1 MSDQFRQRQLAIDT
15 LAPVH
20 RVTAAQ
26 AVADRLLTMI
36 RNGNLRPGDQLPTER
51 ELGDRLGVGRSSVRE
66 AMQVLATLNL
76 VEARPGAGTFVRRPR
91 FADFVTPDTLGLLA
105 LNTRALELLEAREM
119 IEPHTARLAAIRGT
133 EEDFAVIDAL
143 LDEHERAMEAGLPV
157 TEHAARFHV
166 LVAEAS
172 HNRIATTF
180 MESIL
185 GVLTARGRR
194 TDGNRTYALQ
204 DLTEHRGIL
213 AVLRER
219 DGERAAETMLDHIV
233 RSAATYDTHEDQE
246 DPR

>member
-1 MSDQFRQRQLAIDT
+1 MSDQFRRSALAVAT
-15 LAPVH
+15 FAPVQ

-26 AVADRLLTMI
+26 AVADQLLTMI
-36 RNGNLRPGDQLPTER
+36 RNGTIQPGDQLPTER
-51 ELGDRLGVGRSSVRE
+51 ELADQLAVGRSSVRE

-76 VEARPGAGTFVRRPR
+76 IEARAGAGTFVRRPR
-91 FADFVTPDTLGLLA
+91 FADFVKPETLGLLA

-119 IEPHTARLAAIRGT
+119 IEPPTARLAALRGT
-133 EEDFAVIDAL
+133 EQDFDAIASL
-143 LDEHERAMEAGLPV
+143 LDEHERAMEARKPV

-166 LVAEAS
+166 MVAEAS

-185 GVLTARGRR
+185 SVLTARGRR
-194 TDGNRTYALQ
+194 TDGNRGYALQ
-204 DLTEHRGIL
+204 DLIEHRAIL

-233 RSAATYDTHEDQE
+233 RSAATYDTHGDQE
-246 DPR
+246 GS

>member
-1 MSDQFRQRQLAIDT
+1 VQ
-15 LAPVH
+15 

-26 AVADRLLTMI
+26 AVADRLLAMI
-36 RNGNLRPGDQLPTER
+36 RGGSLRPGDQLPTER
-51 ELGDRLGVGRSSVRE
+51 ELADRLAVGRSSVRE
-66 AMQVLATLNL
+66 AMQVLATLNV

-91 FADFVTPDTLGLLA
+91 FADFVTPETLSLLA
-105 LNTRALELLEAREM
+105 LSTRALELLEAREM
-119 IEPHTARLAAIRGT
+119 IEPPTARLAAMRGT
-133 EEDFAVIDAL
+133 EEDFAVIEGL
-143 LDEHERAMEAGLPV
+143 LDRHERAMEAGLQV

-194 TDGNRTYALQ
+194 IDGNRIYALQ
-204 DLTEHRGIL
+204 DLTEHRAIL

-219 DGERAAETMLDHIV
+219 DAERAAENMLDHIV

-246 DPR
+246 ETR

>member
-1 MSDQFRQRQLAIDT
+1 MAIDT
-15 LAPVH
+15 LVPVQ

-26 AVADRLLTMI
+26 AVADRLLAMI
-36 RNGNLRPGDQLPTER
+36 RGGSLRPGDQLPTER
-51 ELGDRLGVGRSSVRE
+51 ELADRLAVGRSSVRE
-66 AMQVLATLNL
+66 ALQVLATLN
-76 VEARPGAGTFVRRPR
+76 VIEARAGAGTFVRRPR
-91 FADFVTPDTLGLLA
+91 FADFVKPETLGLLA
-105 LNTRALELLEAREM
+105 QNTRAMELLEAREM
-119 IEPHTARLAAIRGT
+119 IEPPTARLAALRGT
-133 EEDFAVIDAL
+133 EADFAAIERL
-143 LDEHERAMEAGLPV
+143 LAEHEAAMEAGLPV

-194 TDGNRTYALQ
+194 IDGNRTYALQ
-204 DLTEHRGIL
+204 DLTEHRAIL

-219 DGERAAETMLDHIV
+219 DGERAAEAMLDHIV

-246 DPR
+246 ETG

>member
-1 MSDQFRQRQLAIDT
+1 MQ
-15 LAPVH
+15 

-26 AVADRLLTMI
+26 AVADRLLAMI
-36 RNGNLRPGDQLPTER
+36 RGGSLRPGDQLPTER
-51 ELGDRLGVGRSSVRE
+51 ELADRLAVGRSSVRE

-91 FADFVTPDTLGLLA
+91 FADFVTPETLSLLA

-119 IEPHTARLAAIRGT
+119 IEPPTARLAAMRGT
-133 EEDFAVIDAL
+133 EEDFAVIERL
-143 LDEHERAMEAGLPV
+143 LDQHERAMEAGLPV

-180 MESIL
+180 MELIL

-194 TDGNRTYALQ
+194 IDGNRIYALQ
-204 DLTEHRGIL
+204 DLTEHRAIL

-219 DGERAAETMLDHIV
+219 DAERAAENMLDHIV

-246 DPR
+246 ETR